1 VAVVGTKNRN
11 KKQKIEI
18 SVVHIMKEKKI
29 LTGIVVGND

>member
-18 SVVHIMKEKKI
+18 SVDIMKEKKI